1 VGSHEPGALL
11 LMVPAEA
18 PLRGG
23 LAPVPLTRHVA
34 PPYAASMTKILLAT
48 VALLVLAGCGGSG
61 GKSYDDAQSVAD
73 AAGMSGCKPDTN
85 VMSSDAVFCKEGRA
99 NWFKSDNALSQWK
112 QIADSV
118 GVGGE
123 ILYGSNWAIE
133 CNTKSFCDSAKAKLG
148 GTLG

>member
-1 VGSHEPGALL
+1 MMKPALGA
-11 LMVPAEA
+11 V
-18 PLRGG
+18 
-23 LAPVPLTRHVA
+23 V
-34 PPYAASMTKILLAT
+34 
-48 VALLVLAGCGGSG
+48 LLVSLTACGGSG
-61 GKSYDDAQSVAD
+61 AKSYNDAQSVAD
-73 AAGMSGCKPDTN
+73 AAAMTSCEPDTN

-118 GVGGE
+118 GGAGV

-133 CNTKSFCDSAKAKLG
+133 CNTKAFCDKARAKIG